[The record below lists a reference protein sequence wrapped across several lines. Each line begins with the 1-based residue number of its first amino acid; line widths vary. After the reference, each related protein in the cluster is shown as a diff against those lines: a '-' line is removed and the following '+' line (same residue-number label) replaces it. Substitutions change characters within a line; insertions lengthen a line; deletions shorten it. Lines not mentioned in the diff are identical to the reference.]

1 VPIRCGKIKIF
12 KTTLMENKP
21 KVGVGVIVIK
31 DGKILLGKRKN
42 AHGEGAWSF
51 PGGHLEFN
59 ETWEN
64 CASRETME
72 ETGVAIKN
80 IRFGTATNDI
90 FQTEEKHYITIFM
103 LADYNSGEVKVM
115 EPEKCE
121 KWEWFLW
128 SQLPQP
134 LFVAIQN
141 LLKKGFDPVN
151 PS

>member
-1 VPIRCGKIKIF
+1 MIL
-12 KTTLMENKP
+12 KTTFMSKRP
-21 KVGVGVIVIK
+21 KVGVGVIVINDK
-31 DGKILLGKRKN
+31 KILLGKRKN
-42 AHGEGAWSF
+42 AHGEGSWGF

-59 ETWEN
+59 ESWED
-64 CASRETME
+64 CASRETRE
-72 ETGVAIKN
+72 ETGTTIRN

-90 FQTEEKHYITIFM
+90 FKTEEKHYITIFM
-103 LADYNSGEVKVM
+103 LSDYDSGEVKIM

-134 LFVAIQN
+134 LFVPIQN
-141 LLKKGFDPVN
+141 LLKKGYSPVN

>member
-1 VPIRCGKIKIF
+1 MSDR
-12 KTTLMENKP
+12 P

-42 AHGEGAWSF
+42 AHGEGSWSF

-59 ETWEN
+59 ESWED

-80 IRFGTATNDI
+80 IRFGTVTNDI
-90 FQTEEKHYITIFM
+90 FQAEEKHYITIFM
-103 LADYNSGEVKVM
+103 LSDYESGEVKIM

-121 KWEWFLW
+121 KWEWFPW

-134 LFVAIQN
+134 LFVPIQN
-141 LLKKGFDPVN
+141 LLKKGYNPVN
-151 PS
+151 SS

>member
-1 VPIRCGKIKIF
+1 MSER
-12 KTTLMENKP
+12 P

-51 PGGHLEFN
+51 PGGHLEIN
-59 ETWEN
+59 ESWED

-72 ETGVAIKN
+72 ETGMVIKN

-90 FQTEEKHYITIFM
+90 FQAEEKHYITIFM
-103 LADYNSGEVKVM
+103 LSDYDSGVVKVM

-121 KWEWFLW
+121 WFQW

-134 LFVAIQN
+134 LFVPIQN
-141 LLKKGFDPVN
+141 LLKKNFNPVN